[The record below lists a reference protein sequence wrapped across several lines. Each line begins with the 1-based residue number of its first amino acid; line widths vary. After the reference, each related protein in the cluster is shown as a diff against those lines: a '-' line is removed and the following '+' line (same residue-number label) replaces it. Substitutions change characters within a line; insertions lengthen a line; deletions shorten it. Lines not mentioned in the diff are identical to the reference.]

1 MGYLHSNKLVNI
13 HSNGFRPGDDYNDTI
28 ERTIISLE
36 NRKDRTDYGRA
47 YDTISDNIPISA
59 PPVTAG

>member
-1 MGYLHSNKLVNI
+1 MFNI
-13 HSNGFRPGDDYNDTI
+13 RINGFRPGDDYNTTL
-28 ERTIISLE
+28 ERTIIDLE

-59 PPVTAG
+59 PPVNAG